1 MPVRNL
7 LSKSKKNF
15 LFGGKKYSKTIHIS
29 GNKIIKMVDIT
40 HKQCTLRKGIA
51 TASVLTSSEIT
62 IEAIKAGQV
71 PKGNVYEFARAA
83 TLLAIKKTSDI
94 IPDCHPLPIE
104 YAAVDFH
111 IEGLSIVITVTV
123 HTIYKTGVEV
133 EAMHG
138 ASVAALVLYDML
150 KPIDKNIEIGSIRL
164 LHKSGGKSDHGH
176 VAKERAI
183 RAAVVV
189 CSDSVFAGEKQDRS
203 GLLLKE
209 LLEEQGI
216 EVLKFEVV
224 PDDIAAIQ
232 NQLRASRQAGVDIL
246 VYTGGTGVSDRDVTP
261 EAILPLLTKQL
272 PGVMEIARQYGQQF
286 VQTAMLSRAVAGFA
300 DGMLVLTFPG
310 STNAVKENMK
320 VLFPQI
326 LHVFPIKNNQGHN
339 E

>member
-1 MPVRNL
+1 
-7 LSKSKKNF
+7 
-15 LFGGKKYSKTIHIS
+15 
-29 GNKIIKMVDIT
+29 MVDIT

-51 TASVLTSSEIT
+51 TASVVTSSETT
-62 IEAIKAGQV
+62 IEAIKTGQV

-104 YAAVDFH
+104 YAAVDFQ

-150 KPIDKNIEIGSIRL
+150 KPIDKNVEIGSIRL
-164 LHKSGGKSDHGH
+164 LHKSGGKSDHTH
-176 VAKERAI
+176 AAKNRSI

-189 CSDSVFAGEKQDRS
+189 CSDSVFSGEKQDRS
-203 GLLLKE
+203 GLLLEE

-216 EVLKFEVV
+216 DVIKFEVV

-232 NQLRASRQAGVDIL
+232 DQLRASQQAGVDIL

-261 EAILPLLTKQL
+261 EAVLPLLTKQL

-326 LHVFPIKNNQGHN
+326 LHVFPIKNNQGHD